1 MLFENPPKNIGSL
14 IAKSADL
21 TNKPFV
27 HSVVKINGEYEF
39 EDENIDLTVNILCRD
54 KEGKRLEIYDLELEL
69 FKSNKEL
76 VLVISKLNFP
86 DEPINDPFAAG
97 FEPEDDP
104 NKPAAFAMISRGKF
118 RIPDYRGAA
127 VGACRIEVRDL
138 GAVEPRPTIDDV
150 RRLDGGNYHIDVRP
164 DSNKLV
170 IELKTES

>member
-1 MLFENPPKNIGSL
+1 MLFENPPKNIESL

-39 EDENIDLTVNILCRD
+39 EEEDIDLTVNILCRD

-86 DEPINDPFAAG
+86 DEPILWCG
-97 FEPEDDP
+97 V
-104 NKPAAFAMISRGKF
+104 KTLWM
-118 RIPDYRGAA
+118 
-127 VGACRIEVRDL
+127 
-138 GAVEPRPTIDDV
+138 
-150 RRLDGGNYHIDVRP
+150 
-164 DSNKLV
+164 DSNNGKKCNSQKYSARLENLANR
-170 IELKTES
+170 IKSFID

>member
-1 MLFENPPKNIGSL
+1 MLFENPPKNIESL

-39 EDENIDLTVNILCRD
+39 EDEDIDLTVNILCRD

-86 DEPINDPFAAG
+86 DEPILWCG
-97 FEPEDDP
+97 V
-104 NKPAAFAMISRGKF
+104 KTLWM
-118 RIPDYRGAA
+118 
-127 VGACRIEVRDL
+127 
-138 GAVEPRPTIDDV
+138 
-150 RRLDGGNYHIDVRP
+150 
-164 DSNKLV
+164 DSNNGKKCNSPKYSASLENLAYR
-170 IELKTES
+170 IKSLID

>member
-1 MLFENPPKNIGSL
+1 MLFENPPKNIESL

-39 EDENIDLTVNILCRD
+39 EDEDIDLTVNILCRD

-86 DEPINDPFAAG
+86 DEPILWCG
-97 FEPEDDP
+97 FKTLWM
-104 NKPAAFAMISRGKF
+104 NSNNGKKCNSPKYSDRLENLAN
-118 RIPDYRGAA
+118 RIKSF
-127 VGACRIEVRDL
+127 
-138 GAVEPRPTIDDV
+138 ID
-150 RRLDGGNYHIDVRP
+150 
-164 DSNKLV
+164 
-170 IELKTES
+170 

>member
-1 MLFENPPKNIGSL
+1 MLFENPLKHIESL

-39 EDENIDLTVNILCRD
+39 EDEDIDLTVNILCRD

-86 DEPINDPFAAG
+86 DEPILWCGVKTLWMNS
-97 FEPEDDP
+97 
-104 NKPAAFAMISRGKF
+104 NNGKKCNSPKYSDRLENLAN
-118 RIPDYRGAA
+118 RIKSF
-127 VGACRIEVRDL
+127 
-138 GAVEPRPTIDDV
+138 ID
-150 RRLDGGNYHIDVRP
+150 
-164 DSNKLV
+164 
-170 IELKTES
+170 

>member
-1 MLFENPPKNIGSL
+1 VLFENPPKNIESL

-69 FKSNKEL
+69 FQSKKEL

-86 DEPINDPFAAG
+86 NEPIFWCG
-97 FEPEDDP
+97 S
-104 NKPAAFAMISRGKF
+104 KTLWM
-118 RIPDYRGAA
+118 
-127 VGACRIEVRDL
+127 
-138 GAVEPRPTIDDV
+138 
-150 RRLDGGNYHIDVRP
+150 
-164 DSNKLV
+164 DSNNGKKCVPPKYSSRLENLANR
-170 IELKTES
+170 IKSFID

>member
-1 MLFENPPKNIGSL
+1 MLFENPPKNIESL

-39 EDENIDLTVNILCRD
+39 EDEDIDLTVNILCRD

-86 DEPINDPFAAG
+86 DEPILWCG
-97 FEPEDDP
+97 V
-104 NKPAAFAMISRGKF
+104 KTLWM
-118 RIPDYRGAA
+118 
-127 VGACRIEVRDL
+127 
-138 GAVEPRPTIDDV
+138 
-150 RRLDGGNYHIDVRP
+150 
-164 DSNKLV
+164 DSNNGKKCNSPKYSNRLENLANR
-170 IELKTES
+170 IKSFID